1 MTLFLTILRTLM
13 AVASA
18 LAVIVFTMLTV
29 AKLGRTSGEPA
40 SDGKTCLRCRKTLPG
55 GEGQFHFTEPV
66 GNARERAAKQQFS
79 ADSTPILGSES
90 HFVCDKCARSYLWG
104 QMLQH
109 LFMVLSYPLYLYV
122 ILPNVAP
129 DGLFASVGVE
139 IILIIL
145 SLSGLIAA
153 MDLYRAIRQGST
165 ALDEGRD
172 RVAIGKRRRQLGKK
186 FSYYT
191 RSGMGQLHK

>member
-1 MTLFLTILRTLM
+1 
-13 AVASA
+13 
-18 LAVIVFTMLTV
+18 
-29 AKLGRTSGEPA
+29 
-40 SDGKTCLRCRKTLPG
+40 
-55 GEGQFHFTEPV
+55 
-66 GNARERAAKQQFS
+66 
-79 ADSTPILGSES
+79 
-90 HFVCDKCARSYLWG
+90 
-104 QMLQH
+104 
-109 LFMVLSYPLYLYV
+109 MVLSYPLYLYV

-191 RSGMGQLHK
+191 RSGMGSAP

>member
-1 MTLFLTILRTLM
+1 M
-13 AVASA
+13 AVASP

-40 SDGKTCLRCRKTLPG
+40 SEGETCLRCGKNQPG
-55 GEGQFHFTEPV
+55 GEGHFHYTEPV

-79 ADSTPILGSES
+79 ADSTPILGSETY
-90 HFVCDKCARSYLWG
+90 FVCDKCARSYLWG
-104 QMLQH
+104 QVLQH
-109 LFMVLSYPLYLYV
+109 LLIVLSYPLYLYV
-122 ILPNVAP
+122 ILPLVVP
-129 DGLFASVGVE
+129 DGFIASVGVE

-153 MDLYRAIRQGST
+153 LDIYRAVRQGST